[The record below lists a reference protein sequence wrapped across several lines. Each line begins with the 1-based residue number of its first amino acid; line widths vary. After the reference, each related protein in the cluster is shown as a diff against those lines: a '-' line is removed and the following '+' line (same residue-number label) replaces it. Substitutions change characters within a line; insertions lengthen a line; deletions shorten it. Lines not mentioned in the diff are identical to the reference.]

1 MVSEVLFGNLLSL
14 GAMVTDSLSSKQ
26 DSVKKMLFLQ
36 CVSQGFYS
44 ISSLILKGYSAVVQ
58 NVISMLRNIIA
69 IRGIRTNVLQWTI
82 TVLAVVL
89 GIWFNNRGLL
99 GLLPVVANG
108 MYTVVV
114 FTVGD
119 NQTALRWAFL
129 IDMLMFV
136 VFNFAIMN
144 YVGCLASVITAVVTA
159 RAIYESRSGQAEH
172 SGEVN
177 Q

>member
-1 MVSEVLFGNLLSL
+1 MVSVVLLGNLLSL

-26 DSVKKMLFLQ
+26 NSVKRMLLLQ

-58 NVISMLRNIIA
+58 NIVSLLRNVIA
-69 IRGIRTNVLQWTI
+69 IRGIRSSVLQWTI

-89 GIWFNNRGLL
+89 GLWFNNRGLL
-99 GLLPVVANG
+99 GYLPVAANA
-108 MYTVVV
+108 MYTIVV
-114 FTVGD
+114 FGAG
-119 NQTALRWAFL
+119 NNPTAVRWAFL

-159 RAIYESRSGQAEH
+159 RAIYESRPHAKTSA
-172 SGEVN
+172 GE
-177 Q
+177 